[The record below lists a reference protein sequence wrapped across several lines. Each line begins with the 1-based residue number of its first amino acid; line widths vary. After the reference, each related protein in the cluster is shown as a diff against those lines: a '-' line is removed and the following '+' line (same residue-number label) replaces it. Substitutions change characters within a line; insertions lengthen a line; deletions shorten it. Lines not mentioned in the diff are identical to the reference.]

1 MSIAYL
7 LLIMLAIGAGAWV
20 GLRVVDWLWEKWQRD

>member
-7 LLIMLAIGAGAWV
+7 LLIMLAIGAGAWA
-20 GLRVVDWLWEKWQRD
+20 GMRVLDWLLEKWQRD